1 MLAWNLRR
9 GKSGCEAAFE
19 PRLQPRLPTCS
30 FLRSRARE
38 GPPRRLRRGQDGG
51 SSQGWWER
59 RRARQGLGLLGPP
72 RCVDSTPHS
81 WERVRGPAGLQPTQA
96 EAEQAV
102 PTRSLTQW
110 DGSSGHASV
119 AGGGDTGPEGCGD
132 LL

>member
-1 MLAWNLRR
+1 MDRTGAARSGGGRGAGPGRAWV
-9 GKSGCEAAFE
+9 
-19 PRLQPRLPTCS
+19 CS
-30 FLRSRARE
+30 AHPAVSI
-38 GPPRRLRRGQDGG
+38 PH
-51 SSQGWWER
+51 
-59 RRARQGLGLLGPP
+59 
-72 RCVDSTPHS
+72 PHS